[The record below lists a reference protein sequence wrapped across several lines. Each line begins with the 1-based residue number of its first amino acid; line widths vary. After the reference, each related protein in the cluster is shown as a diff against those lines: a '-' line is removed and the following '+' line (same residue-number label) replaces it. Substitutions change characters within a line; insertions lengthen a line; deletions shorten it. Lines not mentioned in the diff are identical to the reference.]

1 MDEKL
6 TVCPRFFHG
15 KNGQCFFHFF
25 FLAQSFLILDIMRN
39 TWAKDLETR
48 LSLLTS
54 AVLKLRRKAKIMS
67 KKYSYEN
74 TNTDMLDIKQTAKLL
89 GTSER
94 FVRLLLERGRLKY
107 IRHSAR
113 MIRISKQAI
122 NEYIASR
129 TIGSAF
135 SNN

>member
-1 MDEKL
+1 
-6 TVCPRFFHG
+6 
-15 KNGQCFFHFF
+15 
-25 FLAQSFLILDIMRN
+25 
-39 TWAKDLETR
+39 
-48 LSLLTS
+48 
-54 AVLKLRRKAKIMS
+54 MS

-74 TNTDMLDIKQTAKLL
+74 TNTDMLDIKQTAKLM

-107 IRHSAR
+107 IKHSAR